1 MMKMKEKGGLAERVY
16 QLRYLAAAVILFC
29 CVLFEISG
37 SSIGFWSVL
46 LDGTYENSAQDN
58 SGDLL
63 GSSRSIRTD
72 EWAVSTPMAFS
83 QEYNH
88 TGEYPYFSDTIR
100 GDSTDAFI
108 VYGQPVRSWEVIFR
122 PFQIG
127 YLFLGPSRGLSF
139 FWCARMLALFLVSL
153 EFGMYLTKKKKM
165 LSVIYS
171 VLVSCSPVVAWWFA
185 INGLV
190 EMLVFGQLAVLMFV
204 WWMRTE
210 SLWKKVLLSAGIA
223 WCGISYILV
232 FYPSW
237 QIPLGYAYLFLL
249 IGIILRERKNVTWKK
264 GPIILSAGVLFVLM
278 AGVLG
283 LIFLKSA
290 DTIKLVL
297 NTSYPGDRSFVG
309 GASLLRMFSWAG
321 GLFFPSID
329 PGLGIS
335 NVCEEAQFFSFFP
348 LGVILGTIQLV
359 KSKKKDPLL
368 ITMTA
373 GTCFLAL
380 YSAFPWPP
388 LLAKV
393 TLLSMCQGRRVL
405 VGVGFLSILLI
416 IYLISE
422 CTVNY
427 KSRTAVVISSVTGV
441 ALAGICFINYTQ
453 FMGKKKA
460 LLLAAVIAAGAILI
474 FVAMKWKRYAGLACY
489 ALIISF
495 VSGMMVNPVHQGAE
509 SVYSSKLTQ
518 AIKEETEADQGEGL
532 WMVEGLSFPY
542 LNLPITVGAPT
553 INTTNVYP
561 NLDRWEQFDPDK
573 KDFSKYN
580 RYAHIVINIVDD
592 SSQEPVFSNPYDD
605 QLIVNLKPEQL
616 ETLEVKH
623 IMSDKDLSGFSS
635 EDIQF
640 NETEKIGRFYL
651 YNVVY

>member
-1 MMKMKEKGGLAERVY
+1 MKNLKEKGYFAERLY
-16 QLRYLAAAVILFC
+16 QLRYLVAAVILLC
-29 CVLFEISG
+29 SVLFEISG

-46 LDGTYENSAQDN
+46 LDGTYESSAQDN

-63 GSSRSIRTD
+63 GTSRSIRTD

-88 TGEYPYFSDTIR
+88 TGKYPYFSETIR

-108 VYGQPVRSWEVIFR
+108 VYGQPVKSWEVIFR

-127 YLFLGPSRGLSF
+127 YLFLGPSRGLAF

-153 EFGMYLTKKKKM
+153 EFGIYLTKKKKL
-165 LSVIYS
+165 LSLTY
-171 VLVSCSPVVAWWFA
+171 VLLVCCSPVVAWWFA

-204 WWMRTE
+204 RWMHTAF
-210 SLWKKVLLSAGIA
+210 LWKKLLLSAGIA
-223 WCGISYILV
+223 WCGIAYILV

-249 IGIILRERKNVTWKK
+249 IGIILRERRNVTWKK
-264 GPIILSAGVLFVLM
+264 GSVILSAVVLLM
-278 AGVLG
+278 LMTGALG
-283 LIFLKSA
+283 AIFLKSA
-290 DTIKLVL
+290 DTIELVL
-297 NTSYPGDRSFVG
+297 NTSYPGSRSFVG

-321 GLFFPSID
+321 GLFFPYID

-348 LGVILGTIQLV
+348 LGIILGIIQIV
-359 KSKKKDPLL
+359 RSKKKDPLL

-380 YSAFPWPP
+380 YCAFPWPS
-388 LLAKV
+388 LLAKA

-405 VGVGFLSILLI
+405 VGVGFLSIVLLV
-416 IYLISE
+416 YLISE
-422 CTVNY
+422 SIVNY
-427 KSRTAVVISSVTGV
+427 KSKTAVTISSVIG
-441 ALAGICFINYTQ
+441 AGLAGICFIYYTQ

-460 LLLAAVIAAGAILI
+460 LVLLAVIAAGAVLI
-474 FVAMKWKRYAGLACY
+474 FAAMKWKRYAGLACY
-489 ALIISF
+489 ALMISL
-495 VSGMMVNPVHQGAE
+495 VCGIAVNPVHQGAD
-509 SVYSSKLTQ
+509 SIYSSKLTM
-518 AIKEETEADQGEGL
+518 AIKEQTEADQGKGL
-532 WMVEGLSFPY
+532 WMVEGLGFPY

-561 NLDRWEQFDPDK
+561 DLERWEQFDTEK

-580 RYAHIVINIVDD
+580 RYAHIIINIVDET
-592 SSQEPVFSNPYDD
+592 SQEPVFFNPYDD
-605 QLIVNLKPEQL
+605 QLVVNLQPDQL
-616 ETLEVKH
+616 KVLQVKH
-623 IMSDKDLSGFSS
+623 IMTDKDLSGLSS
-635 EDIQF
+635 EEIQF
-640 NETEKIGRFYL
+640 NETEKIGRYYL
-651 YNVVY
+651 YQVEY